1 VKRAE
6 MIRGIGAAARRA
18 GVEWRLMREGR
29 EHELWQC
36 GPIGVAVPR
45 HREIGAKTAR
55 RIMADLEPILGRRWW
70 QG

>member
-1 VKRAE
+1 
-6 MIRGIGAAARRA
+6 MIRRIGAAARRA
-18 GVEWRLMREGR
+18 GVEWRFVRGGR

-45 HREIGAKTAR
+45 HREIGGKTAR
-55 RIMADLEPILGRRWW
+55 RMMADLEPILGARRW